1 LQIKNKISGA
11 KMRHKITIL
20 GLLLLMVG
28 VAFAQKAYIK
38 IEGMSPHVLEGMG
51 IMNLDSV
58 SSGLPVVGTGTVVW
72 LRGYD
77 VSGDTAFK
85 NATSYEWSIVGR
97 PTGSNATLSATN
109 QQLVTFKP
117 DVAGSYQV
125 KLVVN
130 GVDDTTITIIAANYT
145 GVNWKD
151 LSGAP
156 FNCASCHK
164 SVTPEIYNKWV
175 SSGHATIFERGMNG
189 KLAPYW
195 GPNCWRCHTTGYN
208 TMANNGGFDD
218 VATQLG
224 FDWNQWKPPRAGLFD
239 SLLTT
244 DKKMLSLV
252 ATIGCENCHGPKNPN
267 HFGAGTQPKTM
278 SAEVCAQCHNEPWRH
293 NRYVQWE
300 YSGHAES
307 VWSNSF
313 RSSGTTTI
321 QPGQYNLN
329 VCVRCHDGAGFVAF
343 VKNEEFDNRIS
354 TGYSRIKHTTITCQ
368 TCHDPHSMELRQAPT
383 TADTLANGF
392 NYSSIDLGKGKIC
405 VNCHK
410 YRRNAL
416 TYVTTSLSSTWGPH
430 HAGAGDVYLG
440 QNGYTWGVNLPSSVG
455 HRLVENACV
464 GCHMSATPDTGHVA
478 RDKIGMHTWKMKY
491 IAPDGQ
497 EYDNITGCVKCHTG
511 ITKFDDIMASYD
523 YDMDGTIEPF
533 MKEVDGL
540 VEKLAMALPPRGQ
553 PTVDWQLIRTDP
565 DSVRLKQ
572 AYWNY
577 RYVTEDKSHGVHNP
591 KYVVALLQL
600 SISKLTGVEFTQPEI
615 PVAFE
620 LYQNYPNPFNPS
632 TKIGFALPRESKVK
646 LEVFNVL
653 GERVAVLKDEVMP
666 AGVHVV
672 EFNATGLSSGVYF
685 YRLTAGDFVATKKMV
700 LMK

>member
-1 LQIKNKISGA
+1 MAQNLPQISFANKNKISGA
-11 KMRHKITIL
+11 KMHHKITIL

-28 VAFAQKAYIK
+28 VAFAQKVYIK

-85 NATSYEWSIVGR
+85 NATSYEW
-97 PTGSNATLSATN
+97 L
-109 QQLVTFKP
+109 
-117 DVAGSYQV
+117 
-125 KLVVN
+125 
-130 GVDDTTITIIAANYT
+130 
-145 GVNWKD
+145 
-151 LSGAP
+151 
-156 FNCASCHK
+156 
-164 SVTPEIYNKWV
+164 
-175 SSGHATIFERGMNG
+175 
-189 KLAPYW
+189 
-195 GPNCWRCHTTGYN
+195 
-208 TMANNGGFDD
+208 
-218 VATQLG
+218 
-224 FDWNQWKPPRAGLFD
+224 
-239 SLLTT
+239 
-244 DKKMLSLV
+244 
-252 ATIGCENCHGPKNPN
+252 
-267 HFGAGTQPKTM
+267 
-278 SAEVCAQCHNEPWRH
+278 
-293 NRYVQWE
+293 
-300 YSGHAES
+300 
-307 VWSNSF
+307 
-313 RSSGTTTI
+313 
-321 QPGQYNLN
+321 
-329 VCVRCHDGAGFVAF
+329 
-343 VKNEEFDNRIS
+343 
-354 TGYSRIKHTTITCQ
+354 
-368 TCHDPHSMELRQAPT
+368 
-383 TADTLANGF
+383 
-392 NYSSIDLGKGKIC
+392 
-405 VNCHK
+405 
-410 YRRNAL
+410 
-416 TYVTTSLSSTWGPH
+416 
-430 HAGAGDVYLG
+430 
-440 QNGYTWGVNLPSSVG
+440 
-455 HRLVENACV
+455 
-464 GCHMSATPDTGHVA
+464 
-478 RDKIGMHTWKMKY
+478 
-491 IAPDGQ
+491 
-497 EYDNITGCVKCHTG
+497 
-511 ITKFDDIMASYD
+511 FDDIMASYD

-533 MKEVDGL
+533 MREVNGL

>member
-1 LQIKNKISGA
+1 
-11 KMRHKITIL
+11 MRLRFTTLAI
-20 GLLLLMVG
+20 LLLTLTLPLL
-28 VAFAQKAYIK
+28 AQKAYIK
-38 IEGMSPHVLEGMG
+38 IEGMSPHRLEEEMG
-51 IMNLDSV
+51 IANLDSG
-58 SSGLPVVGTGTVVW
+58 STGLNVVGTGTVVW
-72 LRGYD
+72 LSGWD
-77 VSGDTAFK
+77 VSGDTTFK
-85 NATSYEWSIVGR
+85 VASSYEWSLVGK
-97 PTGSNATLSATN
+97 PSGSKAQLSSTN
-109 QQLVTFKP
+109 TQWTTFKP
-117 DVAGSYQV
+117 DVKGTYQV
-125 KLVVN
+125 KLVAN
-130 GVDDTTITIIAANYT
+130 GDDTTITIIAADYT
-145 GVNWKD
+145 GVDWKD
-151 LSGAP
+151 VGASTL
-156 FNCASCHK
+156 NCATCHK
-164 SVTPEIYNKWV
+164 SATPDIYNKWV
-175 SSGHATIFERGMNG
+175 ASDHATMFQRGMNG
-189 KLAPYW
+189 QVAPYW

-244 DKKMLSLV
+244 DKKNLSLL
-252 ATIGCENCHGPKNPN
+252 ATIGCETCHGPKNPS

-300 YSGHAES
+300 YSGHAEA

-329 VCVRCHDGAGFVAF
+329 TCVRCHDGAAFVAF

-354 TGYSRIKHTTITCQ
+354 SGYSAIKHTKITCQ
-368 TCHDPHSMELRQAPT
+368 TCHDPHSMELREAPA

-392 NYSSIDLGKGKIC
+392 NYSQIDLGKGKLC

-416 TYVTTSLSSTWGPH
+416 TYVTTNLSAVWGPH

-440 QNGYTWGVNLPSSVG
+440 QNGYTWGTVLPSSVG

-523 YDMDGTIEPF
+523 YDKDGTIEPF

-540 VEKLAMALPPRGQ
+540 IEMLAMALPPVGQ
-553 PTVDWQLIRTDP
+553 PTVDWTQIRTNP
-565 DSVRLKQ
+565 DSVKLKQ

-577 RYVTEDKSHGVHNP
+577 RYVVEDKSHGVHNP
-591 KYVVALLQL
+591 KYVVSLLQL
-600 SISKLTGVEFTQPEI
+600 SINKLTGVEFNTPDV
-615 PVAFE
+615 PVSFE

-632 TKIGFALPRESKVK
+632 TKIAFALPKDARVK

-653 GERVAVLKDEVMP
+653 GERVAVLKDEYMR
-666 AGVHVV
+666 AGVYTV

-685 YRLTAGDFVATKKMV
+685 YRLTADDFVATKKMV

>member
-1 LQIKNKISGA
+1 
-11 KMRHKITIL
+11 MRRKITIL
-20 GLLLLMVG
+20 GVLLLMVG
-28 VAFAQKAYIK
+28 VALAQKAYIK
-38 IEGMSPHVLEGMG
+38 IEGISPHVLEEMG

-85 NATSYEWSIVGR
+85 PATSYEWSIVGR
-97 PTGSNATLSATN
+97 PSGSTATLSATN

-151 LSGAP
+151 LSGASL
-156 FNCASCHK
+156 NCASCHK
-164 SVTPEIYNKWV
+164 SATPEVYNKWV
-175 SSGHATIFERGMNG
+175 ASDHATIFERGMNG
-189 KLAPYW
+189 QVAPYW

-208 TMANNGGFDD
+208 TMANNDGFDD

-252 ATIGCENCHGPKNPN
+252 ATIGCESCHGPKNPN

-278 SAEVCAQCHNEPWRH
+278 SSEVCAQCHNEPWRH

-300 YSGHAES
+300 YSGHAEA
-307 VWSNSF
+307 VWSRAFPST
-313 RSSGTTTI
+313 GEMTI

-329 VCVRCHDGAGFVAF
+329 VCVRCHDGAAFVAF
-343 VKNEEFDNRIS
+343 VRNEEFDNRIA
-354 TGYSRIKHTTITCQ
+354 TGYSRIKHTAITCQ

-392 NYSSIDLGKGKIC
+392 NYSSIDLGKGKLCI
-405 VNCHK
+405 NCHK

-416 TYVTTSLSSTWGPH
+416 TYVTTNLSAIWGPH

-455 HRLVENACV
+455 HRLVENSCV

-497 EYDNITGCVKCHTG
+497 EYDNITGCVQCHTG
-511 ITKFDDIMASYD
+511 ITKFDDILASYD
-523 YDMDGTIEPF
+523 YDMDGTNEPF

-540 VEKLAMALPPRGQ
+540 LERLAMALPPRGQ
-553 PTVDWQLIRTDP
+553 PTVDWQQIRTDP

-577 RYVTEDKSHGVHNP
+577 RYVQEDKSHGVHNP

-653 GERVAVLKDEVMP
+653 GERVAVLKDEIMP

-685 YRLTAGDFVATKKMV
+685 YRLTAGDFVDTKKMV